1 MKTMELD
8 TCRIELIRDILA
20 TDDLQV
26 LRTVRRAYRRAVNK
40 MMKSTDADNLPAYTM
55 EELNAR
61 LDEAGIGR
69 WGNIP
74 VPNSFLRWSVKCPGY
89 ASRMEKTSTA

>member
-40 MMKSTDADNLPAYTM
+40 
-55 EELNAR
+55 
-61 LDEAGIGR
+61 
-69 WGNIP
+69 
-74 VPNSFLRWSVKCPGY
+74 
-89 ASRMEKTSTA
+89 

>member
-61 LDEAGIGR
+61 KMGEL
-69 WGNIP
+69 P
-74 VPNSFLRWSVKCPGY
+74 VPNSFLRWSVKCLGY

>member
-1 MKTMELD
+1 MELD

-55 EELNAR
+55 EMPWLC
-61 LDEAGIGR
+61 
-69 WGNIP
+69 
-74 VPNSFLRWSVKCPGY
+74 K
-89 ASRMEKTSTA
+89 

>member
-55 EELNAR
+55 EELNVR
-61 LDEAGIGR
+61 LDEAEAEDGGT
-69 WGNIP
+69 
-74 VPNSFLRWSVKCPGY
+74 SSAEFFSQ
-89 ASRMEKTSTA
+89 MEREMPWLCK